1 MATGAVVARILSEY
15 NAKGTKAAQKDINKL
30 GKQFDA
36 FGKKVTKSFG
46 LLTAAAT
53 AFAVK
58 LGKDSVK
65 AYIEE
70 AKGQALLANNLRN
83 TVGATDEAIAA
94 VEAYI
99 DKTELLTNV
108 QDTKLR
114 ESFSKLVAAFG
125 DINTATNVQTVAL
138 DLAAAT
144 GTDLSQVTDALTKAS
159 RGQFKALQNLA
170 PGLDLNIVKNK
181 DLGAALVYLRNN
193 YKGAAEEAANNDP
206 WTKLSIQFDRL
217 RERIGQALLPA
228 FQQLADYITISII
241 PAIMN
246 WINANEFRLQNSLMV
261 VVGNIKEVVRA
272 FTNIYNIIQGINRVL
287 PFGIAGWIQLG
298 VALSIV
304 GKSMAALSVIQTALG
319 AITMVTNK
327 QLKMTTATALQNAAA
342 QGANAVGGQVM
353 ANSLVNLTRA
363 VIGYYSSAMNSAVAT
378 ANMSRAMAG
387 ATTSVNILTASLLRL
402 KAAFTATFAFIG
414 KYFKQIAALT
424 AILYGLGKVI
434 DWVFGKDTIKLS
446 EAAQKASFSIYM
458 ADKATQSMDDALN
471 DYKKTQE
478 DVIKL
483 SDEELALQEE
493 LKRLQA
499 KSAADA
505 KKAAAIAKKEAEIKA
520 RIEKKFGVLLTD
532 QATYQTI
539 QNKAIEKNLARS
551 EKILELEELKTKT
564 LLEQTRAKAAEE
576 YNKQLEKQRD
586 ILQALAGDNKVTA
599 EEIARLAFMWKMTTE
614 EAELYISSLIAVADY
629 KLDPAEIQK
638 YASTWGMTTD
648 QAKKYLQ
655 AVQVIQDGVI
665 STAEVD
671 KLKKEWNVTGAE
683 VYRYLDFVLAVE
695 DMTLTDDE
703 VKALASKWGM
713 SNEEISKYLLQ
724 IGKPFNYHGSML
736 TGIDSLI
743 EKLKQALALMAQLQ
757 KGVTGNVQVPGVNGN
772 AQSDAAAKAAAEA
785 AAAASAAAAAAAAD
799 AAKVL
804 AESEEALAKSSK
816 TAAEQIATLT
826 AMRTEVGVGSALGF
840 KLKEQIDA
848 LKDASSTFS
857 NIPQVDER
865 EHLRAKGVITPISTP
880 SFDVGS
886 FRMAEEASMTAMGA
900 VSRGEYV
907 EGFRA
912 AFQSPTMNTSSG
924 MNSGYLMA
932 GGPRDIIVNVA
943 GTVTTEQDL
952 VSAVRNG
959 LLATQYNGNSLTLQA
974 V

>member
-15 NAKGTKAAQKDINKL
+15 NAKGTKAAEKDIKRL

-46 LLTAAAT
+46 LATAAAT

-70 AKGQALLANNLRN
+70 AKSQALLANNLRN

-108 QDTKLR
+108 QDTQLR
-114 ESFSKLVAAFG
+114 ESFSKLALAFN
-125 DINTATNVQTVAL
+125 DINKATIVQGVAL
-138 DLAAAT
+138 DVAAGT
-144 GTDLSQVTDALTKAS
+144 GKDLSVVTDAITKAS
-159 RGQFKALQNLA
+159 QGNFTALKKLI
-170 PGLDLNIVKNK
+170 PTLDENIVKNK
-181 DLGAALVYLRNN
+181 DLGAALVYLQTT
-193 YKGAAEEAANNDP
+193 YKGSAQAAANTDP

-217 RERIGQALLPA
+217 RERIGEVLLPA
-228 FQQLADYITISII
+228 FQQFADYITISII
-241 PAIMN
+241 PAIYK

-261 VVGNIKEVVRA
+261 VVNNIKEVVRA
-272 FTNIYNIIQGINRVL
+272 FTNIYNIIKGINNIL
-287 PFGIAGWIQLG
+287 PLGIGGWIQIG
-298 VALSIV
+298 VALSIA
-304 GKSMAALSVIQTALG
+304 GKAAALYSALLTG
-319 AITMVTNK
+319 LGTVVMFTNK
-327 QLKMTTATALQNAAA
+327 QLALNTAQLTANAAA
-342 QGANAVGGQVM
+342 QGANALGGQVM
-353 ANSLVNLTRA
+353 AISLARLAIAVKTYYTDAMIAAVN
-363 VIGYYSSAMNSAVAT
+363 T

-387 ATTSVNILTASLLRL
+387 ATTSVNVLTAALLRL
-402 KAAFTATFAFIG
+402 KAAFTATFAFLG
-414 KYFKQIAALT
+414 KYFKQIALIGAALL
-424 AILYGLGKVI
+424 AVGKAW
-434 DWVFGKDTIKLS
+434 DWLFGKDTIKLS
-446 EAAQKASFSIYM
+446 EAAQKASFSMYM

-471 DYKKTQE
+471 DYKATQ
-478 DVIKL
+478 DSVVKL
-483 SDEELALQEE
+483 SEEELALQEE
-493 LKRLQA
+493 LRRLQA

-599 EEIARLAFMWKMTTE
+599 EEIGRLAFMWKMSTE
-614 EAELYISSLIAVADY
+614 EAELYISSLIAVSDY
-629 KLDPAEIQK
+629 KLDPEEIQK

-671 KLKKEWNVTGAE
+671 KLKKEWNVTGSE

-695 DMTLTDDE
+695 DMTLTDEE
-703 VKALASKWGM
+703 VKALAGKWGM

-736 TGIDSLI
+736 SGIDALI

-757 KGVTGNVQVPGVNGN
+757 KGVTGTVPTPTVDGN
-772 AQSDAAAKAAAEA
+772 SKAAIDAANAAAAAAAKAAADA
-785 AAAASAAAAAAAAD
+785 AAA
-799 AAKVL
+799 L
-804 AESEEALAKSSK
+804 AESEEALKKSGYSQSAAAQIESL
-816 TAAEQIATLT
+816 TALRAQTDPGTGINFLLKEHIDAIKDNTSIFTQIA
-826 AMRTEVGVGSALGF
+826 
-840 KLKEQIDA
+840 
-848 LKDASSTFS
+848 
-857 NIPQVDER
+857 QVDER
-865 EHLRAKGVITPISTP
+865 DKLRAMGIIPPESVP

-886 FRMAEEASMTAMGA
+886 FRMGEEKSMAGFSTPTAS
-900 VSRGEYV
+900 VDYDER
-907 EGFRA
+907 FRFQ
-912 AFQSPTMNTSSG
+912 AFNSSTMNTASGISSG
-924 MNSGYLMA
+924 NLMA
-932 GGPRDIIVNVA
+932 GGANIVVNVA
-943 GTVTTEQDL
+943 GNVTSEQDL
-952 VSAVRNG
+952 VTAVRNG
-959 LLATQYNGNSLTLQA
+959 LLANQYNGSGLTLQA